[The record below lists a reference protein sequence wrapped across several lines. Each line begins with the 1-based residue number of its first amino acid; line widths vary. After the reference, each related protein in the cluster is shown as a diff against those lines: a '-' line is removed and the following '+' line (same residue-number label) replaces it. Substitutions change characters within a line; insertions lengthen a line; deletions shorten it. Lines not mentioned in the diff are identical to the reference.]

1 MRKLGRESGA
11 AVTHSL
17 PRRKAVAWVMSS
29 GADGDIRLDWA
40 RGRGRRL

>member
-17 PRRKAVAWVMSS
+17 PRRKAVAWVTSS
-29 GADGDIRLDWA
+29 GADSDIGLDWV
-40 RGRGRRL
+40 RGRGQRL